1 MEIERRFL
9 VRQLPEGLDDY
20 PHKLYEQG
28 YLSVNPV
35 LRVRREGEVFVVTCK
50 GEGHLVREEYNL
62 PLTEDAYTH
71 LLSKADGIII
81 KKIRYF
87 IPDPS
92 GYTIEL
98 DVFLN
103 ELQPLVIAE
112 VEFEDVGRA
121 EAYVPPAWFDR
132 EVTENAAYSN
142 SAMSRHGLPEDSD
155 SGNNG
160 QHEMVPTD

>member
-9 VRQLPEGLDDY
+9 VSQLPEGLDDY

-28 YLSVNPV
+28 YLSVEPV
-35 LRVRREGEVFVVTCK
+35 LRVRREGDEFVVTYK
-50 GEGHLVREEYNL
+50 GKGHLVREEYNL
-62 PLTEDAYTH
+62 PLTEDAYDH
-71 LLSKADGIII
+71 LLSKADGIVI

-98 DVFLN
+98 DVFLDK
-103 ELQPLVIAE
+103 LHPLVIAE
-112 VEFEDVGRA
+112 VEFDDVGRA
-121 EAYVPPAWFDR
+121 ASYVPPAWFGR
-132 EVTENAAYSN
+132 EVTENIAYSN
-142 SAMSRHGLPEDSD
+142 SVMSRNGLPADSD